1 LSFIFLS
8 LYCLSFCRLSFCHC
22 IVCPFSIHGFW
33 LPLWYLLT
41 IVLSVFFRFT
51 ASDYP
56 FGIFWPLYCQSSF
69 DSRLL
74 ITPLVYFD
82 HCIVSLLSIH
92 GFWLPLW
99 YILTIVVSVFFR
111 FTASDYPFG
120 IFTLFLDMLLYC
132 SCLCHSS
139 CLLLCMVFFGSKWL
153 HESTFICL
161 SNKNVL
167 ELPLVIQF
175 VIKENWW
182 RQGSHYPV

>member
-1 LSFIFLS
+1 MHPSSSPGLRVVRVAQSLCVVFCRSLCFLLCLFDHYIVCLS
-8 LYCLSFCRLSFCHC
+8 LIY
-22 IVCPFSIHGFW
+22 GFW

-56 FGIFWPLYCQSSF
+56 FGIF
-69 DSRLL
+69 
-74 ITPLVYFD
+74 
-82 HCIVSLLSIH
+82 
-92 GFWLPLW
+92 
-99 YILTIVVSVFFR
+99 
-111 FTASDYPFG
+111 
-120 IFTLFLDMLLYC
+120 TLFLDLLLYC

-182 RQGSHYPV
+182 RQGSQYPV